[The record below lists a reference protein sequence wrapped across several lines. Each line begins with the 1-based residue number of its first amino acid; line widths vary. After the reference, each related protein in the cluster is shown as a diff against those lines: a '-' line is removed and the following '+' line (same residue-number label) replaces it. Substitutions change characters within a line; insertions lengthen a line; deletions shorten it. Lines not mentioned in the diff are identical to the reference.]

1 MADDNTTLR
10 FASSSEVHAEVVSA
24 YYYDKFGV
32 QRSVDAQTLRQITIT
47 PEPDVTGNIG
57 IHSPVPTNNTIRYIK
72 VKVFNDDQV
81 EREVEIIQYPLEY
94 IINIQ
99 SWYSYRD
106 DFKTNNARPTTYEL
120 SLIHI

>member
-1 MADDNTTLR
+1 MLR
-10 FASSSEVHAEVVSA
+10 LSGKSP
-24 YYYDKFGV
+24 
-32 QRSVDAQTLRQITIT
+32 IT

-106 DFKTNNARPTTYEL
+106 DFKTNNARPTTYEYMGDQYIRNQPCHGKYIQL
-120 SLIHI
+120 ERTI